1 MAEIAAVSQSRARP
15 FLEKAHTLLTRAW
28 SRADWRM
35 REQLLKTAAW
45 LINLHAQETRLA
57 APSAVPAEHPAR
69 PRSPEAPEFTSA
81 GS

>member
-1 MAEIAAVSQSRARP
+1 MTQIAALSEGGARP

-45 LINLHAQETRLA
+45 LIDLQAHEARLA
-57 APSAVPAEHPAR
+57 AQGLRQSDR
-69 PRSPEAPEFTSA
+69 PDRPGTRATAEFTNA
-81 GS
+81 AE